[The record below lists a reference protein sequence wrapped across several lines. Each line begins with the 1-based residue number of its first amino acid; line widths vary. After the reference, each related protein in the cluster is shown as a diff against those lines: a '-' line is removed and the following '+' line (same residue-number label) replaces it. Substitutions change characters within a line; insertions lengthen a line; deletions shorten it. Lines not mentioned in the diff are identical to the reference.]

1 MDMNTEL
8 QGALIRSR
16 REFIA
21 ACAALGLYG
30 CHAVPNAR
38 LARRALGAP
47 EPEQWQPVL
56 RAFAEAVV
64 SFEHPR
70 FPPSVR
76 VEQVT
81 DTLYTHFPVKESEA
95 FASLR
100 LGLWIFD
107 DTALFPEHLEPFVD
121 GERTLGA
128 SEHEL
133 DLAVAHDREAFQ
145 NARVTGPFS
154 ELDLAG
160 RRRYL
165 HLWAK
170 SAFTLRRQLY
180 RSGKILTMIATYSLP
195 EMWAAIGYE
204 GPLLGA

>member
-1 MDMNTEL
+1 MNFEL
-8 QGALIRSR
+8 QSALMQSR

-21 ACAALGLYG
+21 ACALLGLGG
-30 CHAVPNAR
+30 CHALPNAR

-70 FPPSVR
+70 FPRSVR

-81 DTLYTHFPVKESEA
+81 DALYAHFPVKESDA
-95 FASLR
+95 FGSLR
-100 LGLWIFD
+100 LGLWVFD

-121 GERTLGA
+121 GERKLGSNERA
-128 SEHEL
+128 L
-133 DLAVAHDREAFQ
+133 DLAIAHDREAFQ
-145 NARVTGPFS
+145 KAGVSGAFS

-165 HLWAK
+165 NLWAK
-170 SAFTLRRQLY
+170 SAFTLRRQFY

-204 GPLLGA
+204 GPLLGS